1 MAELKIGSKVIQLS
15 EDADTQDKQR
25 KIYNQYRASSSDAEI
40 EAKILAVPIPE
51 KKYKMSLE
59 LIEKR
64 YQQCKKTFTDDG
76 TDDGGSCDRFKARL
90 LKENEI
96 VENLEKTETAKSA
109 TPDPVPSE
117 KVVETSTAVTKT
129 ETTTSSDGTV
139 KTSITTENYSET
151 TTTQGGGSTST
162 KSSGTTSSPAP
173 VPAPA
178 PAPEPTTTSTSA
190 GTNIP
195 LANTSP
201 NYNSQQA
208 SSNNLSKPVDV
219 LNFQEKPKTNHKEI
233 LKKVAEDL
241 IPIESNIKA
250 GGTQHLTY
258 EKDIHISVGSVANTF
273 PHIRKDS
280 SGEFRPKAVS
290 IEGKGAFV
298 KHSPVSYT
306 EEVENSRFPC
316 GTYSINAANKL
327 DLTSG
332 AGGTNVTSGGNMRV
346 GSNGRTLITAREE
359 MNVSSGN
366 GNVNVRAAHNVSI
379 KGDSLTLETPNQ
391 VVVNANLGVAKNA
404 IINGCAFVDGE
415 LYVNHISC
423 PAEVQYTGGGI
434 GAFGQF
440 MPRAGVNGELKGSSG
455 TTVIAY
461 ADVSF
466 IKTLLETP
474 LYDSEGDWHRY
485 SWNGPDKIPVLVL
498 SDGGTDLAS
507 TVGNGGTRSN
517 PEYSIFVYPH
527 SHPFNNVPLTFTNG
541 NESLRSKAAIL
552 NSGNVGTAANIE
564 HGYKSIGKTLPGTI

>member
-1 MAELKIGSKVIQLS
+1 MADVKIGSKVFQLD
-15 EDADTQDKQR
+15 EDADTQQKQR
-25 KIYNQYRASSSDAEI
+25 KIYEQYKNSSSEAEL
-40 EAKILAVPIPE
+40 EAKLLAVPIPE
-51 KKYKMSLE
+51 KKYYVSLE
-59 LIEKR
+59 AIEKK
-64 YQQCKKTFTDDG
+64 YQKCKESHIQAGLTNDEG
-76 TDDGGSCDRFKARL
+76 YCDRWKAEKI
-90 LKENEI
+90 KENEI
-96 VENLEKTETAKSA
+96 IENLEKTETAKSA

-117 KVVETSTAVTKT
+117 KVVATSTTVTKT
-129 ETTTSSDGTV
+129 ETSTSSDGTV
-139 KTSITTENYSET
+139 KTSISTSNYTDT
-151 TTTQGGGSTST
+151 TTTEGGGSTT
-162 KSSGTTSSPAP
+162 IKSSSTP
-173 VPAPA
+173 
-178 PAPEPTTTSTSA
+178 PEPKTTSTPA

-195 LANTSP
+195 VSNNTA
-201 NYNSQQA
+201 NYNAQQA

-219 LNFQEKPKTNHKEI
+219 LNFQEKPKTNQKEV

-241 IPIESNIKA
+241 IPIESSIKA

-280 SGEFRPKAVS
+280 SGEFRPKSIS

-332 AGGTNVTSGGNMRV
+332 AGGTNVTSGGNMKV

-415 LYVNHISC
+415 LYVNHITC

-434 GAFGQF
+434 GAFGQL
-440 MPRAGVNGELKGSSG
+440 MTAAGINGDNKGAGG

-466 IKTLLETP
+466 IKKLLETP
-474 LYDSEGDWHRY
+474 LRDSRGDVHRY
-485 SWNGPDKIPVLVL
+485 TWSGPDKVPVLIL
-498 SDGGTDLAS
+498 SDSGTNLAS
-507 TVGNGGTRSN
+507 SAGNGGVKSN
-517 PEYSIFVYPH
+517 PEYSIYTYPH
-527 SHPFNNVPLTFTNG
+527 SHPFNNVPLTFTDG

-552 NSGNVGTAANIE
+552 NSGNIGTAANIE

>member
-1 MAELKIGSKVIQLS
+1 MADVKIGSKVFQLD
-15 EDADTQDKQR
+15 EDADTQQKQR
-25 KIYNQYRASSSDAEI
+25 KIYEQYKNSSSEAEI
-40 EAKILAVPIPE
+40 EAKLLAVPIPE
-51 KKYKMSLE
+51 KKYYVSLE
-59 LIEKR
+59 GIEKS
-64 YQQCKKTFTDDG
+64 YQKCK
-76 TDDGGSCDRFKARL
+76 DRFKQQGLEDSEGYCDRWKSRMI
-90 LKENEI
+90 KENEI
-96 VENLEKTETAKSA
+96 RENLEKTETAKSA

-117 KVVETSTAVTKT
+117 KVVETSSAVTKT

-151 TTTQGGGSTST
+151 TTS
-162 KSSGTTSSPAP
+162 KSSGTTSTP

-195 LANTSP
+195 VANTSP
-201 NYNSQQA
+201 NYNSQQD

-434 GAFGQF
+434 GAFGQL
-440 MPRAGVNGELKGSSG
+440 MTSAGINGNIKGGSG

-461 ADVSF
+461 ADVSY
-466 IKTLLETP
+466 IKALYNSIAALKAPWTL
-474 LYDSEGDWHRY
+474 
-485 SWNGPDKIPVLVL
+485 PDKVPVLIL
-498 SDGGTDLAS
+498 SDGGTNLAS
-507 TVGNGGTRSN
+507 TVGNGGVKSN